1 MARPGVALRA
11 EPEAAPRAG
20 ERRAGRAPRIALY
33 GLFGIESFGNEG
45 SLEAMIA
52 TLRRLSPD
60 AELVCVCGNPEKVVR
75 DHRIA
80 AARIRTPGFSRRW
93 ARAADK
99 LLLRIPRAVENVVGT
114 LWRARRYDVLVLPGG
129 GMLEDYCDRPTGE
142 PLSLFLWCLGARMAG
157 KRIAFVS
164 VGAGPMRN
172 PVSRKLMTA
181 SARMATYRS
190 FRDTGA
196 RDFMRRVGIDVSRD
210 EVFPDIAYGL
220 SAAGPDT
227 GRPAGDGLTVAVGAM
242 LYEGYYPSWVA
253 RRGGAP
259 DGAARDGAVL
269 DRYLNELAAF
279 VLWLIGGGHRV
290 RMITGQTTDW
300 RAVERLLAIV
310 RSRGGPEPG
319 DRLIAEPVSSLQG
332 VMDQIACSDVVVA
345 TRYHNLVCA
354 LKLGKPTI
362 AVNYSGKN
370 AALMADA
377 GFADLCQ
384 DVEELD
390 ADLLVRQLSA
400 VLAERED
407 LQRRIDE
414 GNTVIAR
421 RLAEQEAI
429 LAARILA

>member
-1 MARPGVALRA
+1 MARAGLALR

-20 ERRAGRAPRIALY
+20 ERGAGRPPRIALY

-60 AELVCVCGNPEKVVR
+60 AELVCVCGNPEQVVR
-75 DHRIA
+75 DHGIGG
-80 AARIRTPGFSRRW
+80 ARIRTPGFSRRW

-99 LLLRIPRAVENVVGT
+99 LLFRVPRAVENVVGT
-114 LWRARRYDVLVLPGG
+114 LWRSRRYDILVLPGG

-190 FRDTGA
+190 FRDHGA
-196 RDFMRRVGIDVSRD
+196 RDFMRRVGVDVSRD

-220 SAAGPDT
+220 SAPEQDPGRQAG
-227 GRPAGDGLTVAVGAM
+227 GGLTVAVGAM

-253 RRGGAP
+253 RRGGAA
-259 DGAARDGAVL
+259 DGATRDGAIL
-269 DRYLNELAAF
+269 DRYLSEMATF
-279 VLWLIGGGHRV
+279 VLWLIGEGHRV

-300 RAVERLLAIV
+300 RAVEQLLAII
-310 RSRGGPEPG
+310 RSRGLEPG
-319 DRLIAEPVSSLQG
+319 ERLIAEPVSSLQG
-332 VMDQIACSDVVVA
+332 VMDQIARSDVVIA
-345 TRYHNLVCA
+345 TRYHNLICS

-362 AVNYSGKN
+362 GVNYSGKN

-377 GFADLCQ
+377 GFPDLCQ
-384 DVEELD
+384 DVEKLD
-390 ADLLVRQLSA
+390 ADLLARQFSA
-400 VLAERED
+400 VIADRED
-407 LQRRIDE
+407 VERRIDQ
-414 GNTVIAR
+414 GNAVIAR

-429 LAARILA
+429 LAARVLS

>member
-1 MARPGVALRA
+1 VARAGLALRA
-11 EPEAAPRAG
+11 EPEAASRAG
-20 ERRAGRAPRIALY
+20 GRPAARPPRIALY

-52 TLRRLSPD
+52 TLRRLRPD
-60 AELVCVCGNPEKVVR
+60 AELVCVCGNPEQVVR
-75 DHRIA
+75 DHGIA
-80 AARIRTPGFSRRW
+80 GARIRTPGFSRRW
-93 ARAADK
+93 ARGADK

-114 LWRARRYDVLVLPGG
+114 LRRARRYDVLVLPGG
-129 GMLEDYCDRPTGE
+129 GMLEDYCDRPTAE
-142 PLSLFLWCLGARMAG
+142 PLSLFLWCLGARLAG
-157 KRIAFVS
+157 RRIAFVS

-172 PVSRKLMTA
+172 PASRRLMTA
-181 SARMATYRS
+181 AARMATYRS

-196 RDFMRRVGIDVSRD
+196 REFMGRVGVDVGGD

-220 SAAGPDT
+220 PAPEAGP
-227 GRPAGDGLTVAVGAM
+227 GRAGGDGLTVAIGAM

-253 RRGGAP
+253 RRRGAT

-269 DRYLNELAAF
+269 DRYLSELATF
-279 VLWLIGGGHRV
+279 VLWLLGEGHRV

-300 RAVERLLAIV
+300 RAVERLLEIV

-319 DRLIAEPVSSLQG
+319 ERLIAEPASSLQG
-332 VMDQIACSDVVVA
+332 VMEQIADSDVVVA
-345 TRYHNLVCA
+345 TRYHNLVCS

-384 DVEELD
+384 EVDDLD
-390 ADLLVRQLSA
+390 ASVLVRQFSA
-400 VLAERED
+400 VLADRAAVE
-407 LQRRIDE
+407 RRIGE
-414 GNTVIAR
+414 GNAVIAR

-429 LAARILA
+429 IGARVLP